1 MLTDSTQLNNSVARY
16 LKFVK
21 GIEDDKIK
29 VNGFPVRTDSE
40 GIKDIFNNRLNNLS
54 TLIQNTKSKFKEKP
68 IDINI
73 FSLQNPYL
81 DPKSSDEKNT
91 PRKNWN
97 ETIEKI
103 LLHNGNENK
112 NIGLF
117 IFLFDSDG
125 NDNLEVSKRF
135 FETQNS
141 TDEQFCHSM
150 LLRDFLK
157 KNKMG
162 FEFDLSIKKDDY
174 FYEKLSLLEVSS
186 DIKFYNNIISR
197 ILSDVNNYFSL
208 KNSKRLK
215 EKIYCKY
222 ITDFYAY
229 NLNCKALKDVN
240 TKDTIIDNIKLE
252 EVDSGHDLYGSVINE
267 MKEGEEKSKKDIA
280 KLSKWLIYVNII
292 SSFTKVLIHYKQIV
306 DGNKLSFLLI
316 DDHPVKIKKE
326 INIIEKWIGT
336 DSIENKNNEKL
347 PVNEFDTLFDSI
359 EDKTLT
365 KNEGVKV
372 DIILKKIIDFNG
384 KNGNKEKCKKY
395 DFIIIDLDYNGEQKG
410 FEYLRKLRTAKS
422 VYDPPYVI
430 VFTRSEDSSSVQ
442 KALNMGALFVV
453 SKQNFANLLLE
464 TYKIFPVIVKL
475 KEIKNKSDY
484 NDISLGENWTLIYHL
499 PLSKILELKSTT
511 INGNSY
517 IPFDKNS
524 RTKCGFNTDDIKS
537 DPEYLW
543 IKKLPKAELH
553 CHIGSVLGPELIP
566 KTALIVL
573 SKWYDKLKGDKKEIL
588 NDIIKFLI
596 PIVTD
601 PNLNEQNKP
610 SLKFSKFKG
619 EYPEWFKLKR
629 LFALDEATQFCDQS
643 IFTIISDSL
652 NLQGLVKTPE
662 EVLLSPT
669 DDTIEKHFKPFSRI
683 KNSDYYR
690 LKLKLRKE
698 GISYDVIMLFFILL
712 LELRQRNKPN
722 IEEKLNKVSEEIEK
736 IFHEIKN
743 DANSKYLDK
752 NVNRFLK
759 RLNYLKK
766 KISNFIKVLK
776 ALLEKKN
783 ILFNAVSKENNLLQ
797 FLISAHSEQRCLKHE
812 NRGLFNY
819 LRGCEYGGAPHLQ
832 CEESIFLAAHHI
844 IYKYAI
850 PENIHYLDLRC
861 AVDGYNKLNL
871 FDKNTHDGK
880 DVYDKILGI
889 LKNSFNYWQ
898 KKALEE
904 GNKVHINLI
913 ITAKRHKDLKE
924 FEKNVQITVN
934 NFKLENNEVNK
945 INSFFKTE
953 TKVVSFDIAGLEKDN
968 RVSRF
973 KDKLA
978 PLLEKCIPITMHAG
992 EEDSHEAIWEAYYLA
1007 HAQRIGHALTLK
1019 DNEKLIN
1026 SIRESFVNIELCP
1039 ISNYLTNNNYSFNP
1053 SSSKNKYPLKDYLT
1067 ERISVSVNT
1076 DNPYVSDSNL
1086 TKEFLFAAK
1095 ITGGLTKW
1103 EILKIILYSFKSITI
1118 HKSLKTKL
1126 LKEINEEIYELL
1138 LNEGE

>member
-16 LKFVK
+16 LKYAK

-40 GIKDIFNNRLNNLS
+40 GIKNIFNNRLNNLAI
-54 TLIQNTKSKFKEKP
+54 LILNTKSKFKEKP

-103 LLHNGNENK
+103 LLRNGNENK

-135 FETQNS
+135 FETQDS

-186 DIKFYNNIISR
+186 DIKFYNNIISP

-292 SSFTKVLIHYKQIV
+292 SSFTKVLIHYKPIV
-306 DGNKLSFLLI
+306 DGNKLNFLLI
-316 DDHPVKIKKE
+316 DDHPDKIEKE
-326 INIIEKWIGT
+326 INIIEEWVGK
-336 DSIENKNNEKL
+336 DSIENKNNKKL
-347 PVNEFDTLFDSI
+347 PVDKFDTLFDAI
-359 EDKTLT
+359 ENKKLT
-365 KNEGVKV
+365 KDKNID
-372 DIILKKIIDFNG
+372 DILEKIINVNVDN
-384 KNGNKEKCKKY
+384 NNKKEEKY

-430 VFTRSEDSSSVQ
+430 VFSRSEDSASVQ

-464 TYKIFPVIVKL
+464 TYKIFPVIVKH

-484 NDISLGENWTLIYHL
+484 NDISLGENWTLIYQL
-499 PLSKILELKSTT
+499 PLSKILELKVTT

-517 IPFDKNS
+517 IPYDENS
-524 RTKCGFNTDDIKS
+524 KTKCGFNSDDIKS

-573 SKWYDKLKGDKKEIL
+573 SKWYNKLDGEKDKIL
-588 NDIIKFLI
+588 NAIIEFLI
-596 PIVTD
+596 PIVND

-610 SLKFSKFKG
+610 SLNFNKCLVDTDKYS
-619 EYPEWFKLKR
+619 EWFKLKR
-629 LFALDEATQFCDQS
+629 LFALDEATQFCNQS

-683 KNSDYYR
+683 KNSNYYR

-712 LELRQRNKPN
+712 LELRQKYTAN
-722 IEEKLNKVSEEIEK
+722 IEDELNQIWKDINEIFNGNGSNGEIPKFPETEIE
-736 IFHEIKN
+736 
-743 DANSKYLDK
+743 
-752 NVNRFLK
+752 
-759 RLNYLKK
+759 
-766 KISNFIKVLK
+766 NFIQGLVS
-776 ALLEKKN
+776 ALTKIKG
-783 ILFNAVSKENNLLQ
+783 LFNFPQKQENLLQ

-934 NFKLENNEVNK
+934 NFKLENNDVNK
-945 INSFFKTE
+945 NNSFFETE
-953 TKVVSFDIAGLEKDN
+953 TKVVSFDIAGLEKNN
-968 RVSRF
+968 RVSKF
-973 KDKLA
+973 KEQLK
-978 PLLEKCIPITMHAG
+978 PLLDNCIPITMHAG
-992 EEDSHEAIWEAYYLA
+992 EEDSHEAIWEASYLA
-1007 HAQRIGHALTLK
+1007 HAQRLGHALTLVENK
-1019 DNEKLIN
+1019 NLIN
-1026 SIRESFVNIELCP
+1026 TVRESFLNIELCP
-1039 ISNYLTNNNYSFNP
+1039 ISNYLTNNKYSFNGT
-1053 SSSKNKYPLKDYLT
+1053 KKVQGKIYPLKEYLK
-1067 ERISVSVNT
+1067 ERISISINT
-1076 DNPYVSDSNL
+1076 DNPYVSDSTL
-1086 TKEFLFAAK
+1086 SKEFLFAARL
-1095 ITGGLTKW
+1095 TGGLTKW
-1103 EILKIILYSFKSITI
+1103 DVLKLILYSFKAITI
-1118 HKSLKTKL
+1118 HKSLRSNL
-1126 LKEINEEIYELL
+1126 MKEINEEIFELL
-1138 LNEGE
+1138 LNES